1 MLGPPKLRRLDAPI
15 AISLEDLIPADH
27 FYRHLEAKLDLGF
40 VREWVTVLYAERG
53 RPSIDPVICFKLQ
66 LVMFFEGIRS
76 ERQLIETASLN
87 LAHRWYLGYALDEEL
102 PDHSSLTRIRQ
113 RLGIAVF
120 ERFFERIVDLCQ
132 EAGLVWGKELYF
144 DATRVRADA
153 DTDSLVPR
161 FSVEAT
167 AHLADVFAADPAQT
181 NGVESVANGFPIS
194 DGVLPFPVSERAS
207 PETAREESPPRWN
220 LLEERRLDPTRPS
233 HRGYRRTSEFWVS
246 TTDPDASPMWTAGK
260 ARLGYHDHYVVDG
273 GKRRIILAALVT
285 PADVMEN
292 QPMLDL
298 LWRVRFR
305 RKLHPYQVTGD
316 TTYGTVENIVALEDA
331 GIRAYVPLPDMNH
344 RRPFHSQGDFAY
356 DAARDIYRCPAG
368 HALSRERVKHTEGVV
383 VYRADS
389 VTCNACPLKAKC
401 TESSRGRIVHR
412 SLYIDYLE
420 KVRGYHVT
428 EAYKK
433 AMRKRQVWVEP
444 LFAEAKLWHGLRRF
458 RRRGLVNVNIEG
470 LLIAAGQN
478 LKRFLATTGWG
489 RRNAPCGSLLAL
501 PRASYQLSAVSG

>member
-1 MLGPPKLRRLDAPI
+1 MLGSAKPRRLDQPI
-15 AISLEDLIPADH
+15 IVSLEDLVPRNH
-27 FYRHLEAKLDLGF
+27 FYRHLEARLDLSF
-40 VREWVTVLYAERG
+40 IREWTHELYAERG
-53 RPSIDPVICFKLQ
+53 RPSIDPVVFFKLQ

-76 ERQLIETASLN
+76 ERQLIATASLN
-87 LAHRWYLGYALDEEL
+87 LAHRWYLGYALDEAL

-113 RLGIAVF
+113 RLGVDVF
-120 ERFFERIVDLCQ
+120 QRFFEQIVDLCQ

-161 FSVEAT
+161 FYQEAKVHVADIFDQLEPQDEPSVPPEGLLHLPLETTEADRP
-167 AHLADVFAADPAQT
+167 LGEPAAA
-181 NGVESVANGFPIS
+181 
-194 DGVLPFPVSERAS
+194 
-207 PETAREESPPRWN
+207 RWN
-220 LLEERRLDPTRPS
+220 VLEERRLAPGRPS
-233 HRGYRRTSEFWVS
+233 HRGYRRTSDFWVS

-260 ARLGYHDHYVVDG
+260 ARLGYHNHYVVDG
-273 GKRRIILAALVT
+273 GKRRIILAALIT

-305 RKLHPYQVTGD
+305 RKLHPCQATGD
-316 TTYGTVENIVALEDA
+316 TTYGTVENIVALEDQ

-344 RRPFHSQGDFAY
+344 RRPFFGQDDFTY
-356 DAARDIYRCPAG
+356 DAAHDAYSCPAG
-368 HALSRERVKHTEGVV
+368 HALSRERIKHTEGVI
-383 VYRADS
+383 VYRADAA
-389 VTCNACPLKAKC
+389 TCNACPLKTKC

-412 SLYIDYLE
+412 SLYAEYLDR
-420 KVRGYHVT
+420 VRGYHAT

-458 RRRGLVNVNIEG
+458 RRRGLENVNIEG

-478 LKRFLATTGWG
+478 LKRFLAATGWG
-489 RRNAPCGSLLAL
+489 RRNAPCGSLVAL
-501 PRASYQLSAVSG
+501 SMEIPGLSAVFG